1 MALMTV
7 MRERMHIFLW
17 ALLVMFLLSMTVG
30 GLVGG
35 ANIIDQLIGKV
46 DPNKAIAQVN
56 GENITPDRFNSIV
69 NQQLE
74 ETGQNKNEG
83 YITKFYISPPGDI
96 DYSGSGT
103 QTGYFQIGTANL
115 KNSQTCK
122 VINQSIQTHFVFKVV
137 TREDDMTPVMKPVN
151 V

>member
-7 MRERMHIFLW
+7 MREKMHIFLW

-46 DPNKAIAQVN
+46 DPSKAIAQVN
-56 GENITPDRFNSIV
+56 GENISPDRFNSIV

-74 ETGQNKNEG
+74 TLRARNQEINDNEIG
-83 YITKFYISPPGDI
+83 RARQTAWDNMLQDILVSQEVERLNISASDEEILFYLENSPPPFL
-96 DYSGSGT
+96 T
-103 QTGYFQIGTANL
+103 QNTSRYL
-115 KNSQTCK
+115 K
-122 VINQSIQTHFVFKVV
+122 IY
-137 TREDDMTPVMKPVN
+137 
-151 V
+151 